1 MFQLSLSRKDLLQQH
16 MASVLN
22 TSLEYVD
29 IFTVAR
35 APENATLIDV
45 RFSAHGSPY
54 YAPEKLN
61 SKVNLSSD
69 EVNPTTPTLNTT
81 NCNSFSWRNY

>member
-1 MFQLSLSRKDLLQQH
+1 

-22 TSLEYVD
+22 TTLDNVD
-29 IFTVAR
+29 IFTVTRAR
-35 APENATLIDV
+35 ENSSLIDV

-69 EVNPTTPTLNTT
+69 EV
-81 NCNSFSWRNY
+81 S

>member
-1 MFQLSLSRKDLLQQH
+1 

-22 TSLEYVD
+22 TSSENVD

-35 APENATLIDV
+35 SPENSSLIDV

-61 SKVNLSSD
+61 SKVNLSSH
-69 EVNPTTPTLNTT
+69 EVSVSTSTIKL
-81 NCNSFSWRNY
+81 